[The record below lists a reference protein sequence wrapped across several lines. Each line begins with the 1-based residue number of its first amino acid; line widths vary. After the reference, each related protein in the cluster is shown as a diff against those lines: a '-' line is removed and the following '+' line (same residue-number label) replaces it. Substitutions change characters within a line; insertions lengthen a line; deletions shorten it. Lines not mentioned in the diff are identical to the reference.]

1 MCVQP
6 HGRIQCVT
14 ATNSAY
20 FSSGFRVGAG
30 APEKVDSHGSGVCS
44 VDEPSETDA
53 EPANKSADV
62 CAARGRAREYTFVA
76 QLHPETFA
84 CTCFAER

>member
-6 HGRIQCVT
+6 HGRIQCTFQVVFG
-14 ATNSAY
+14 S
-20 FSSGFRVGAG
+20 AG